1 VAAKDGPYPNLQD
14 QNFNNEI
21 RLLGFEYDQRTAEAG
36 DFLTVTLYWEALKD
50 VPTDYIVQVRLLNNE
65 GGILAAADNRPLGG
79 DRPTNSWLKGETF
92 EDTYQLLIEEQF
104 PPGIYPID
112 IALLDTENNQRQN
125 IVGEDGHWIDN
136 HLLLA
141 KVPVNLHIEDEK

>member
-1 VAAKDGPYPNLQD
+1 
-14 QNFNNEI
+14 
-21 RLLGFEYDQRTAEAG
+21 
-36 DFLTVTLYWEALKD
+36 
-50 VPTDYIVQVRLLNNE
+50 
-65 GGILAAADNRPLGG
+65 
-79 DRPTNSWLKGETF
+79 
-92 EDTYQLLIEEQF
+92 LIEEQF

-141 KVPVNLHIEDEK
+141 KVPVNLLIEDEK